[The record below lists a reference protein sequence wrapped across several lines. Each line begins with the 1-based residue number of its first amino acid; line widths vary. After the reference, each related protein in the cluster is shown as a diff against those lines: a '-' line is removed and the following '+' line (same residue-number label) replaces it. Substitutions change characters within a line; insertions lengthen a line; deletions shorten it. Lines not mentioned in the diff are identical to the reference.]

1 MVWSR
6 GTLTAVLL
14 GFQGWRN
21 SRNSRKSVRT
31 INRNEA
37 QENACMQRTKYR
49 KYLISVRQAGRLM
62 VSKERRSA
70 EAYLKEIKLLRVCTK
85 DFTNPTELR
94 TDWTP
99 TSVILRF
106 CRISWSAEVGV
117 FPYSTH
123 NLKFSNRE
131 RAERRLFQKSKEKKS
146 YVPLDDSAFIFCRR
160 LT

>member
-1 MVWSR
+1 
-6 GTLTAVLL
+6 
-14 GFQGWRN
+14 
-21 SRNSRKSVRT
+21 
-31 INRNEA
+31 
-37 QENACMQRTKYR
+37 
-49 KYLISVRQAGRLM
+49 M

-117 FPYSTH
+117 FPYSTQ